1 MRNWFEENKVETF
14 TVALWVNSDPSNS
27 GKVGFVNNGDC
38 IDDATFSVYGDA
50 SGGAVGMV
58 DTDTSLAAVET
69 APAPVCTAL
78 LSCVSNHDLCI
89 EI

>member
-1 MRNWFEENKVETF
+1 MRNWFEENNVESF

-38 IDDATFSVYGDA
+38 IDDATFSVFGDA
-50 SGGAVGMV
+50 SGGAVGML
-58 DTDTSLAAVET
+58 DTDDSPATQT
-69 APAPVCTAL
+69 ASAPVCTAL
-78 LSCVSNHDLCI
+78 FWRVSDHDLCI